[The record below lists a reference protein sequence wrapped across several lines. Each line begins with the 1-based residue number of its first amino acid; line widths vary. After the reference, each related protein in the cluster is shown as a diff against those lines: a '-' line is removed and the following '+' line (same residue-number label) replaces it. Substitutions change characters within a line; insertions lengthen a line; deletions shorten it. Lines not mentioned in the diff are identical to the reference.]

1 MRRFG
6 TQGRVY
12 PNKHY
17 FVSRT
22 DEIADFIDR
31 IKDGRYIVLFAPRQ
45 TGKTTFFR
53 WALEALTTQDTT
65 YFPIQ
70 LNFEGY
76 EGYAAVDFYISLYTE
91 IQKEIRSVF
100 QKRGEVLSSAFVQ
113 FLAST
118 KITDHVSMGDFFDEL
133 AKHLVTQYNNPQR
146 VLLFI
151 DSFHGIPLALEN
163 GFLAMLRHIYLTDKP
178 RCPHSACFVSVRNI
192 IQRDMINVVSP
203 FNIQDEFN
211 LSNFTLGQVHEL
223 LTQYTEEVGQVFE
236 AEVVEA
242 LYKQTAG
249 QPFLVNRLAQILTE
263 ELGIPK
269 KDSITIGH
277 FSDAHTRI
285 LQEHNTSFENL
296 ITDIHRDPRFEGVL
310 MRIISH
316 SNKGVFFDRYDERI
330 AELAINGIISES
342 NYGMCQIA
350 NPIYFDYI
358 RRVFNTQFKEL
369 EQESFS

>member
-17 FVSRT
+17 AVSRT
-22 DEIADFIDR
+22 DEIADFIGR

-53 WALEALTTQDTT
+53 WALEVLTTQDTT

-70 LNFEGY
+70 LNFEEY
-76 EGYAAVDFYISLYTE
+76 EEYTSVDFYASLYRE
-91 IQKEIRSVF
+91 IQKEIERVF
-100 QKRGEVLSSAFVQ
+100 QKRAEVPSDTLVQ
-113 FLAST
+113 FLANT
-118 KITDHVSMGDFFDEL
+118 PITDHVSMREFFDGL
-133 AKHLVTQYNNPQR
+133 AQHFLTYYNNPQR
-146 VLLFI
+146 VVLFV

-178 RCPHSACFVSVRNI
+178 RCPHSVCFVSVRNI

-269 KDSITIGH
+269 KDLITIGH

-296 ITDIHRDPRFEGVL
+296 ITDIHRDPRFEGIL